1 MKANYKTSHKSIQQ
15 MSNASQEVEA
25 APEIQRSAPNPSQ
38 AVDNSN
44 SNQQALVASGNNDH
58 NINYNVAST
67 PEGNIVVTINAPVQS
82 YGTCTSCGS
91 DQVCISTANEVYSQS
106 ITIGPSFSGNE
117 TADTASNENQLR
129 DVSGPRELSAP
140 CEQPVPREQPI
151 PQQVQLPSEQT
162 VNQPSTQQSTDEQ
175 AMDVEHSENSAQA
188 ATVPHTSQDSS
199 TQKSTDEQAMDV
211 EPSQDSAQAATV
223 PHMSQ
228 DSFRAAQTPN
238 QALQAYL
245 IHQQRLAGI
254 APEDMIMI
262 PRQRNLQQQQAG
274 NGQRGTP
281 SVIQISKN
289 GGVRV
294 PQIPPASFNVA
305 ALPIRTSPRARR
317 NYSQAANGNA
327 RSRGSALGQIA
338 NRSDSTISREQST
351 STESNRHHGSQP
363 VDQDSSQTS
372 LNPESQSQATEPAN
386 EATLENEGQNEG
398 GEGGSK
404 IACFDIL
411 GALTSHPWVEK
422 RITDYLSPNDFV
434 NTCMA
439 SRRFNEFVK
448 ANNVFITD
456 PMSNRTFPYCRKI
469 FNYVCYRKLHV
480 YVPNPTPNLTN
491 GLPIHRIPTLK
502 WFRMLEFRTAV
513 IDELMLLFNQ
523 YGYALTSKCQK
534 VLFKIWFLMDIPD
547 NHRRLK
553 TIQSGRLWSNLD
565 IFHGI
570 FVLAQIESFFSL
582 NKVGASSQE
591 FRRLAMAQKSPIL
604 LRDAMKGTA
613 LNSHFEVVKEFIHWC
628 YNPPPSEDG
637 TYLFGNSPDQVGKLQ
652 YEYHGHNGNTTRLQ
666 RPDELII
673 RECADRKLDTF
684 KMYSN
689 LYVHSEC
696 DQSLSQTYDT
706 ERDSYNFVR
715 EIRLDAE
722 RTNTADTYMEQV
734 ILDDY

>member
-15 MSNASQEVEA
+15 MSNASQDVEA
-25 APEIQRSAPNPSQ
+25 APEIQHSALNPSQ

-58 NINYNVAST
+58 NINYDVAST

-82 YGTCTSCGS
+82 HGTCTSCGS
-91 DQVCISTANEVYSQS
+91 DQVCMSTTNEVYSQS

-129 DVSGPRELSAP
+129 EVSGPRELSAP
-140 CEQPVPREQPI
+140 CEQPAPREQPV
-151 PQQVQLPSEQT
+151 PQQVQQLPSEQT
-162 VNQPSTQQSTDEQ
+162 MNQPSTQQSTDEQ
-175 AMDVEHSENSAQA
+175 AMDVEHSE
-188 ATVPHTSQDSS
+188 
-199 TQKSTDEQAMDV
+199 
-211 EPSQDSAQAATV
+211 DSAQAATV

-228 DSFRAAQTPN
+228 NSFRAAQTPT

-262 PRQRNLQQQQAG
+262 PRQRNPQQQQAG

-294 PQIPPASFNVA
+294 PQIPPASFNAA

-317 NYSQAANGNA
+317 DFPQAANGNA

-338 NRSDSTISREQST
+338 NRSDTTIPREQST
-351 STESNRHHGSQP
+351 TTESNRHHGSQP
-363 VDQDSSQTS
+363 VAQDSSQTS
-372 LNPESQSQATEPAN
+372 LNPESQSQAMEPAN

-398 GEGGSK
+398 SEGDSK
-404 IACFDIL
+404 IVRFDIL

-422 RITDYLSPNDFV
+422 RITDYLSPNDFI

-439 SRRFNEFVK
+439 SRRFSEFVK

-456 PMSNRTFPYCRKI
+456 PMSKRVFPYCRKI
-469 FNYVCYRKLHV
+469 FNYVCYRKLHL
-480 YVPNPTPNLTN
+480 YVPNPIPNLTN

-553 TIQSGRLWSNLD
+553 TIQSRSLWSNLD

-570 FVLAQIESFFSL
+570 FILAQIESFFSL
-582 NKVGASSQE
+582 NKIGASSQE
-591 FRRLAMAQKSPIL
+591 FRRLAMAQRSPIL

-613 LNSHFEVVKEFIHWC
+613 LNSHFEVVKEFVHWC

-715 EIRLDAE
+715 EIRLGAE
-722 RTNTADTYMEQV
+722 RTNTVDTYMEQV